1 LTVYLNIIQI
11 IVSVAL
17 IVLLMLQSKG
27 GGLNR
32 MFGSEAS
39 VYRTRRGVE
48 RTVFNLTIALIVI
61 FVVVSVVSA
70 LVGS

>member
-11 IVSVAL
+11 IVSIGL
-17 IVLLMLQSKG
+17 IILLMLQSKG
-27 GGLNR
+27 GGLSR

-70 LVGS
+70 LVGR